1 MKSLL
6 QVAVSRLVAVVTFF
20 NVSWAEEL
28 VPDTRT
34 PAEDEAL
41 AVAKDKAVL
50 SPGQARI
57 STKLDTI
64 LIPGVEFI
72 YASPEEALSRVGLYS
87 MDLDATERDPTKKGV
102 NFVIF
107 KPRVAD
113 GEPAPK
119 PARVMFS
126 MSEAP
131 LRRILDEIA
140 TQSDTRYTIEESSVN
155 FFPAAD
161 KNAAPE
167 AKAADK
173 TTTRIGP
180 KAMEN
185 LKRLRTIVIPKIEF
199 ENITLIEAVDF
210 LNARVK
216 ELSKGAPMPLI
227 TIGTHMGA
235 GTRIKEL
242 RLRNIPLAE
251 ALSYCCAAV
260 NDQFHIHDDGV
271 QIGK

>member
-1 MKSLL
+1 MNPLS
-6 QVAVSRLVAVVTFF
+6 QVEGCLLVAVVTLFMASQAQELAPETK
-20 NVSWAEEL
+20 NAAEN
-28 VPDTRT
+28 
-34 PAEDEAL
+34 EAG
-41 AVAKDKAVL
+41 L

-64 LIPGVEFI
+64 LIPGVEFT
-72 YASPEEALSRVGLYS
+72 YASLEEALSEVGLYS
-87 MDLDATERDPTKKGV
+87 MGLDPTELDSAKKGV
-102 NFVIF
+102 SFVIF
-107 KPRVAD
+107 KQRAAE
-113 GEPAPK
+113 GQPAPK

-126 MSEAP
+126 MSDVP

-155 FFPAAD
+155 FRPVAD
-161 KNAAPE
+161 KDAVPE

-173 TTTRIGP
+173 DTTRIGP
-180 KAMEN
+180 KALEN
-185 LKRLRTIVIPKIEF
+185 LNRLRTIVIPIIEF
-199 ENITLIEAVDF
+199 EDILLVEAVEF

-227 TIGTHMGA
+227 KIGARMDA
-235 GTRIKEL
+235 DTRIKEL

-251 ALSYCCAAV
+251 ALLYCCAAV
-260 NDQFHIHDDGV
+260 NDQYHIHDDGV

>member
-1 MKSLL
+1 MKPLTK
-6 QVAVSRLVAVVTFF
+6 VAVYWMVAVVTIL
-20 NVSWAEEL
+20 NASRAQEL
-28 VPDTRT
+28 VPETRT
-34 PAEDEAL
+34 AAEDEAL

-64 LIPGVEFI
+64 LIPSIEFT
-72 YASPEEALSRVGLYS
+72 YASLEEALSRVGLYS
-87 MDLDATERDPTKKGV
+87 MDLDPAEPDPTKKGV

-113 GEPAPK
+113 GQPAPK
-119 PARVMFS
+119 PARVMLS
-126 MSEAP
+126 MSDAP

-140 TQSDTRYTIEESSVN
+140 TQSDTRYTIGESSVD
-155 FFPAAD
+155 FLPAAD
-161 KNAAPE
+161 KDAAPE
-167 AKAADK
+167 AKA
-173 TTTRIGP
+173 TTRIGP

-199 ENITLIEAVDF
+199 KDITLVEAVNF
-210 LNARVK
+210 LNARVE
-216 ELSKGAPMPLI
+216 ELSQGAPMPLI
-227 TIGTHMGA
+227 KIGTHMSA
-235 GTRIKEL
+235 DARIKEL

-251 ALSYCCAAV
+251 ALLYCCEAV
-260 NDQFHIHDDGV
+260 NDRFHIHDDGV

>member
-1 MKSLL
+1 MNCLS
-6 QVAVSRLVAVVTFF
+6 QVAVSWLVAGVTLL
-20 NVSWAEEL
+20 NVSRAQEL
-28 VPDTRT
+28 VPETRT
-34 PAEDEAL
+34 ATEDEAP

-57 STKLDTI
+57 STKLDT
-64 LIPGVEFI
+64 LLVPSVGFT
-72 YASPEEALSRVGLYS
+72 YASLEEALSRVGLYS

-113 GEPAPK
+113 GQLPPK

-155 FFPAAD
+155 FFPATD
-161 KNAAPE
+161 RDAAPE
-167 AKAADK
+167 TKAVNEA
-173 TTTRIGP
+173 TTRIGP

-185 LKRLRTIVIPKIEF
+185 LNRLRTIVIPRIEF
-199 ENITLIEAVDF
+199 KDITLIEAVDF

-227 TIGTHMGA
+227 KIGTHMGA
-235 GTRIKEL
+235 DTRIKDL